1 MSNLLA
7 GNLTNLLTPKEFSHT
22 LIITIGNCFRA
33 DDGVGPYIA
42 SCLRQSAKLSVID
55 AGCTPENIIDEVIK
69 LFAQHAALSHLGIKD
84 CQVRPVWAD
93 RPVRASAQHPALFDR
108 PVRAS
113 AQRIIFIDAADFGGA
128 PGELRLIDAEH
139 IPESSLSTH
148 SMPLPVISRILYE
161 DTKAKIY
168 FIGIQPKSV
177 EHKAGLS
184 KEVNSAADALIKHI
198 NEEFK
203 DA

>member
-1 MSNLLA
+1 MSNLSA
-7 GNLTNLLTPKEFSHT
+7 GNLTNLLTPQEFHHT
-22 LIITIGNCFRA
+22 LIITVGNCFRA

-42 SCLRQSAKLSVID
+42 SGLSQSTKLSVID
-55 AGCTPENIIDEVIK
+55 AGSAPENVIDQAVKILAE
-69 LFAQHAALSHLGIKD
+69 HSALS
-84 CQVRPVWAD
+84 
-93 RPVRASAQHPALFDR
+93 DR

-113 AQRIIFIDAADFGGA
+113 AQRIIFIDAADFGGT
-128 PGELRLIDAEH
+128 PGELRLIDAEQ

-148 SMPLPVISRILYE
+148 SVPLPVVSRILHE
-161 DTKAKIY
+161 DTSAKIY

-177 EHKAGLS
+177 EYKEQLS
-184 KEVNSAADALIKHI
+184 KEVSLVADKLVKHI

>member
-7 GNLTNLLTPKEFSHT
+7 GNLTNLLTPQEFSHT
-22 LIITIGNCFRA
+22 LIITVGNCFRA

-42 SCLRQSAKLSVID
+42 SGLKQNAKLSVID
-55 AGCTPENIIDEVIK
+55 TGYTPENIIDQVVK
-69 LFAQHAALSHLGIKD
+69 LFAQHPTLS
-84 CQVRPVWAD
+84 D
-93 RPVRASAQHPALFDR
+93 RS
-108 PVRAS
+108 VRAS

-148 SMPLPVISRILYE
+148 SMPLSVVSRILYE

-168 FIGIQPKSV
+168 FIGVQPKSV
-177 EHKAGLS
+177 EYKEGLS
-184 KEVNSAADALIKHI
+184 KKVKSAADALIKHI
-198 NEEFK
+198 NQEFMG
-203 DA
+203 D

>member
-7 GNLTNLLTPKEFSHT
+7 DNLTNLLTPQAFSHT
-22 LIITIGNCFRA
+22 LIITVGNCFRA
-33 DDGVGPYIA
+33 DDGAGPYIA
-42 SCLRQSAKLSVID
+42 SGLRQSVKLSVID
-55 AGCTPENIIDEVIK
+55 AGSTPENIIDQAVRAC
-69 LFAQHAALSHLGIKD
+69 AQHV
-84 CQVRPVWAD
+84 C
-93 RPVRASAQHPALFDR
+93 
-108 PVRAS
+108 

-139 IPESSLSTH
+139 IPQSSLSTH
-148 SMPLPVISRILYE
+148 SVPLPVVSRILYE

-177 EHKAGLS
+177 EHQEGLS
-184 KEVNSAADALIKHI
+184 EEVKLAADALIRQI

>member
-7 GNLTNLLTPKEFSHT
+7 GNLTNLLTPQEFSHT
-22 LIITIGNCFRA
+22 LIITVGNCFRA

-42 SCLRQSAKLSVID
+42 SGLRQSAKLSVID
-55 AGCTPENIIDEVIK
+55 AGSTPENIIDEVTK
-69 LFAQHAALSHLGIKD
+69 LF
-84 CQVRPVWAD
+84 
-93 RPVRASAQHPALFDR
+93 AQHPALFDR

-113 AQRIIFIDAADFGGA
+113 AQHPALPDRPVRASVRRIIFIDAADFGGA
-128 PGELRLIDAEH
+128 PGESRLIDSEH
-139 IPESSLSTH
+139 IPEPSLSTH
-148 SMPLPVISRILYE
+148 RVPLPVISRILYE
-161 DTKAKIY
+161 DTQAKVY

-177 EHKAGLS
+177 EHKAELS
-184 KEVNSAADALIKHI
+184 EEVKSAADALIRHI

>member
-7 GNLTNLLTPKEFSHT
+7 GNTGSVTNLLTPQEFSHT
-22 LIITIGNCFRA
+22 LIITVGNCFRA

-42 SCLRQSAKLSVID
+42 SGLKPSVKLSVID
-55 AGCTPENIIDEVIK
+55 AGSTPGNIIDQAIK
-69 LFAQHAALSHLGIKD
+69 LFAQQEALLE
-84 CQVRPVWAD
+84 
-93 RPVRASAQHPALFDR
+93 RPVRASARHPALSER

-139 IPESSLSTH
+139 IPESTLSTH

-161 DTKAKIY
+161 DTQAEIY

-177 EHKAGLS
+177 EHKDGLS
-184 KEVNSAADALIKHI
+184 KEVSSTADALIKHI
-198 NEEFK
+198 NQEFK

>member
-7 GNLTNLLTPKEFSHT
+7 DNLTHLLTPQEFSHT
-22 LIITIGNCFRA
+22 LIITVGNCFRA

-42 SCLRQSAKLSVID
+42 SGLRQSAKLSVID
-55 AGCTPENIIDEVIK
+55 AGYTPENVIDQ
-69 LFAQHAALSHLGIKD
+69 A
-84 CQVRPVWAD
+84 
-93 RPVRASAQHPALFDR
+93 VRASAQHPALSDQ
-108 PVRAS
+108 PVRAC
-113 AQRIIFIDAADFGGA
+113 ARRIIFIDAADFGGL

-139 IPESSLSTH
+139 IPQTSLSTH
-148 SMPLPVISRILYE
+148 SIPLPVVSRILHE

-177 EHKAGLS
+177 EHKEGLS
-184 KEVNSAADALIKHI
+184 SAVKSAADTLIKHI
-198 NEEFK
+198 NQEFSGDSP

>member
-7 GNLTNLLTPKEFSHT
+7 GNLTNLLTPQEFSHT
-22 LIITIGNCFRA
+22 LIITVGNCFRA

-42 SCLRQSAKLSVID
+42 SGLKQNDKLSVID
-55 AGCTPENIIDEVIK
+55 AGYTPENIIDQVVR
-69 LFAQHAALSHLGIKD
+69 LFAQHSTLS
-84 CQVRPVWAD
+84 D
-93 RPVRASAQHPALFDR
+93 RSVRAPAQHPALFDR

-113 AQRIIFIDAADFGGA
+113 AQRIIFIDAADFGGS

-148 SMPLPVISRILYE
+148 SMPLSVVSRILYE

-168 FIGIQPKSV
+168 FIGVQPKSV
-177 EHKAGLS
+177 EYKEGLS
-184 KEVNSAADALIKHI
+184 KKVKSAADALIKHI
-198 NEEFK
+198 NREFMG
-203 DA
+203 D

>member
-22 LIITIGNCFRA
+22 LIITVGNCFRA

-42 SCLRQSAKLSVID
+42 SGLRQSIKLSVIN
-55 AGCTPENIIDEVIK
+55 AGYAPENIIDQAVK
-69 LFAQHAALSHLGIKD
+69 L
-84 CQVRPVWAD
+84 
-93 RPVRASAQHPALFDR
+93 
-108 PVRAS
+108 S
-113 AQRIIFIDAADFGGA
+113 AQRIIFIDAADFGGV

-177 EHKAGLS
+177 EHKEGLS
-184 KEVNSAADALIKHI
+184 CEVSSAADALIKHI
-198 NEEFK
+198 NQEFIG
-203 DA
+203 D

>member
-7 GNLTNLLTPKEFSHT
+7 GNLTNLLTPQEFSHT
-22 LIITIGNCFRA
+22 LIIAVGNCFRA

-42 SCLRQSAKLSVID
+42 SGLKQTTKLSVID
-55 AGCTPENIIDEVIK
+55 AGYTPENIIDEVVK
-69 LFAQHAALSHLGIKD
+69 L
-84 CQVRPVWAD
+84 
-93 RPVRASAQHPALFDR
+93 
-108 PVRAS
+108 S
-113 AQRIIFIDAADFGGA
+113 AQRIIFIDAADFGGS
-128 PGELRLIDAEH
+128 PGELCLIDSGH

-148 SMPLPVISRILYE
+148 SMPLSVISRILYE

-168 FIGIQPKSV
+168 FIGIQPESV
-177 EHKAGLS
+177 EHREGLS
-184 KEVNSAADALIKHI
+184 CQVKSAADELIKHI

>member
-7 GNLTNLLTPKEFSHT
+7 DNLSSLLTPQEFSRT
-22 LIITIGNCFRA
+22 LIITVGNCFRA

-42 SCLRQSAKLSVID
+42 SGLRQSAKLSVID
-55 AGCTPENIIDEVIK
+55 AGYTPENIIDQAVK
-69 LFAQHAALSHLGIKD
+69 LSPG
-84 CQVRPVWAD
+84 
-93 RPVRASAQHPALFDR
+93 
-108 PVRAS
+108 
-113 AQRIIFIDAADFGGA
+113 RIIFIDAADFSKV
-128 PGELRLIDAEH
+128 PGELRLIDSAH

-177 EHKAGLS
+177 EHKEGLS
-184 KEVNSAADALIKHI
+184 CEVSLAADALIKHI

>member
-7 GNLTNLLTPKEFSHT
+7 DNLTHLLTPQEFYHT
-22 LIITIGNCFRA
+22 LIITVGNCFRA

-42 SCLRQSAKLSVID
+42 SGLKPNAKLSVID
-55 AGCTPENIIDEVIK
+55 AGYSPENVIDQAIK
-69 LFAQHAALSHLGIKD
+69 ILAEHPALS
-84 CQVRPVWAD
+84 D
-93 RPVRASAQHPALFDR
+93 RPVRAC
-108 PVRAS
+108 

-139 IPESSLSTH
+139 IPQASLSTH
-148 SMPLPVISRILYE
+148 SMPLPVVSRILYE

-177 EHKAGLS
+177 EHKEGLS
-184 KEVNSAADALIKHI
+184 EEVKLAADALIKHI
-198 NEEFK
+198 NRKFIGDSP

>member
-7 GNLTNLLTPKEFSHT
+7 ANLTNLLTSKEFSHT
-22 LIITIGNCFRA
+22 LIITVGNCFRA

-42 SCLRQSAKLSVID
+42 SCLKQSSKLSVID
-55 AGCTPENIIDEVIK
+55 AGYTPENIIDDVVK
-69 LFAQHAALSHLGIKD
+69 L
-84 CQVRPVWAD
+84 
-93 RPVRASAQHPALFDR
+93 
-108 PVRAS
+108 S
-113 AQRIIFIDAADFGGA
+113 AQRIIFIDAADFNGT
-128 PGELRLIDAEH
+128 PGELRLINAED
-139 IPESSLSTH
+139 IPQSSLSTH

-177 EHKAGLS
+177 EHKEGLS
-184 KEVNSAADALIKHI
+184 GEVKIAADALIKHI
-198 NEEFK
+198 NQEFK

>member
-7 GNLTNLLTPKEFSHT
+7 DNLTHLLTPQEFSHT
-22 LIITIGNCFRA
+22 LIITVGNCFRA

-42 SCLRQSAKLSVID
+42 SGLRQSAKLSVID
-55 AGCTPENIIDEVIK
+55 AGYTPENVIDQ
-69 LFAQHAALSHLGIKD
+69 A
-84 CQVRPVWAD
+84 VRS
-93 RPVRASAQHPALFDR
+93 SAR
-108 PVRAS
+108 I
-113 AQRIIFIDAADFGGA
+113 IIFIDAADFGGA
-128 PGELRLIDAEH
+128 PVELRLIDSED

-148 SMPLPVISRILYE
+148 SIPLPVVSRILHE

-177 EHKAGLS
+177 EHKEGLS
-184 KEVNSAADALIKHI
+184 SAVKSAADTLIKHI
-198 NEEFK
+198 NQEFAGDSP